1 MRTAAA
7 STALAV
13 ILALGCGDSGTEPTG
28 LRRVQI
34 VGTASL
40 THFLVND
47 TARLSLAGYDKNGAS
62 YPAGPVTWRSSDPT
76 VLSIDTAGLVVA
88 RALGSATIT
97 GSVGTVSDSFP
108 IQVAGTRH
116 RWPITANETW
126 TLAASPHVVKGR
138 LAVGG
143 AGGVTLTIDA
153 GATVQFDSSSG
164 LTFGLDAPGALRAQ
178 GTPSAPVTIQGVPA
192 PPGSGSWIGLTF
204 RGRNSSELHYV
215 TVSGC
220 GQVRADDQPIGCLVL
235 GHRFS
240 GASPTLLVDHV
251 TVQDAAG
258 GAVILQSTSRFTPG
272 SSALSVQRMHGY
284 IATMPAGAAGE
295 FPLGGTFSANDSN
308 EVRLTRDTLRDSTVW
323 AAGPPWIVLDPI
335 YIEGPRQPVLTI
347 PAGVTLPFAFGA
359 SLVVGNNGP
368 GGLRIGT
375 DGGAAV
381 SLVPRSGTWAG
392 LAFYPAAL
400 ASAVTNATL
409 DDCGNYGS
417 TGYGQACVS
426 FIGNFFGTA
435 PTPVFK
441 NVTIRGAVDVGVN
454 AIGGGRF
461 GDGSA
466 NVTITGTH
474 GSIGAPIWLWGS
486 SPASIPSGGYSGNAM
501 DVIYV
506 IYGEVT
512 QTETWPNPGVPYL
525 IRDGLGIGHAAN
537 PRLTLDPGVVLR
549 FAPGGILSVG
559 WLVSGNVRAIGT
571 DSEPIIFTG
580 QYDFAGSWMGVMVGP
595 YADTTT
601 ALDHVIVQNGGADDG
616 QFATGFRL
624 AREMG
629 PFIRNTLVQ
638 RSAGCGITRLSG
650 STWTTDFTA
659 PALGNTF
666 QNNAGAAQCGP

>member
-1 MRTAAA
+1 MMEASRVSANLLTVYDVWRAFGCNFAPPSFLYASAMRTAAA

-47 TARLSLAGYDKNGAS
+47 TARVSLAGYDKNGAS

-153 GATVQFDSSSG
+153 GATVQ
-164 LTFGLDAPGALRAQ
+164 
-178 GTPSAPVTIQGVPA
+178 
-192 PPGSGSWIGLTF
+192 
-204 RGRNSSELHYV
+204 LHYV

-220 GQVRADDQPIGCLVL
+220 GQVRTDDQPVGCLVL

-381 SLVPRSGTWAG
+381 SLAPRSGTWAG

-601 ALDHVIVQNGGADDG
+601 AFDHVIVQNGGADDG